1 MANKIE
7 VFSIFLQRLN
17 IMEGNMNQ
25 TNKKMKLFY
34 VIGGVA
40 VGFLSGLFGGGGGML
55 AVPLLI
61 WAGKLA
67 EKEAHA
73 TAIAVILPLTVVS
86 GAVYVFSGSYDLSL
100 GLPIGLG
107 FIGGGIL
114 GSLLLKKLSCK
125 ALCVIFSLVMIV
137 GGVRILW

>member
-1 MANKIE
+1 MEKK
-7 VFSIFLQRLN
+7 N
-17 IMEGNMNQ
+17 INI
-25 TNKKMKLFY
+25 KKKSKVFY
-34 VIGGVA
+34 VLGGLI
-40 VGFLSGLFGGGGGML
+40 VGILSGFFGGGGGML

-61 WAGKLA
+61 WAGKLD

-86 GAVYVFSGSYDLSL
+86 GAVYVFSGNYDLSL

-114 GSLLLKKLSCK
+114 GSLLLKKLSSK
-125 ALCVIFSLVMIV
+125 ALCIIFSLVMIA
-137 GGVRILW
+137 GGIKSLW